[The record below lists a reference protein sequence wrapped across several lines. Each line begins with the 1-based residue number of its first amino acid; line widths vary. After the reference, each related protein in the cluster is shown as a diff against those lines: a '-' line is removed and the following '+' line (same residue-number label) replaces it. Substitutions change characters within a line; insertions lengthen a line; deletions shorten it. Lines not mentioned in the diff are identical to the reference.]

1 MKGLA
6 EKAGV
11 SRESLYRMMSETG
24 NPTYT
29 SLEGILAALGFEQ
42 QVVPKQ
48 PEPENRI
55 EENHGLLEKRPQG
68 SDGQQAHNFI
78 GSLLPGVFPTGAN
91 PFVSPGRWGQ
101 GTSV

>member
-42 QVVPKQ
+42 QVVPKK

-68 SDGQQAHNFI
+68 SDGQQAHNFS
-78 GSLLPGVFPTGAN
+78 GSLIPRVLPSDAKR
-91 PFVSPGRWGQ
+91 FVVIRSWQNTTAR
-101 GTSV
+101 